1 MGVSD
6 EQTQRQFTLWHEC
19 FYACITDRAPPGF
32 ELRTEF
38 LLSLRPRRADLLL
51 LRRSG
56 EPRRDDQAHL
66 LRGLW
71 PRLGKASLVEL
82 KSPTRGFRRTEFLRL
97 CGYGLQYHEH
107 NLDDLPDASALT
119 LVLIVPSLNRAFTDE
134 LAALRCTLQPLGD
147 GYAEVVGFPYSIYVA
162 CTDEVAEAEQD
173 DFLRI
178 YSHHKVQTEQA
189 RRWLE
194 TWIQN
199 KQSAMPTV
207 TEREDYDEMVGKL
220 LSSLSTEQVLRH
232 VGTRAILEHIKPE
245 ERLAGLAPEERL
257 AGLAPEERLAGLAPE
272 ERLAGLAPAQVLQ
285 YYGAEDLL
293 LEMPLNVLR
302 GLSEDYVRTLPEHV
316 QRAIHARLAREP

>member
-1 MGVSD
+1 MGSGD

-32 ELRTEF
+32 ELHTEH

-71 PRLGKASLVEL
+71 PRLGQASLVEL

-97 CGYGLQYHEH
+97 CGYGLQYHEQ
-107 NLDDLPDASALT
+107 NLDDLPDAGALT
-119 LVLIVPSLNRAFTDE
+119 LVLIVPSLNKAFTDE
-134 LAALRCTLQPLGD
+134 LATLRCTLRPLGG

-189 RRWLE
+189 RGWLE

-207 TEREDYDEMVGKL
+207 TEREDYDEVLDKL
-220 LSSLSTEQVLRH
+220 LSSLSPERVLRH
-232 VGTRAILEHIKPE
+232 VGTRTILEHIKPE

-257 AGLAPEERLAGLAPE
+257 AGLAP
-272 ERLAGLAPAQVLQ
+272 AQVLK

-293 LEMPLNVLR
+293 LEMPLEVLR
-302 GLSEDYVRTLPEHV
+302 GLSDEYVRTLPEHV
-316 QRAIHARLAREP
+316 QRAIRTRLASSK